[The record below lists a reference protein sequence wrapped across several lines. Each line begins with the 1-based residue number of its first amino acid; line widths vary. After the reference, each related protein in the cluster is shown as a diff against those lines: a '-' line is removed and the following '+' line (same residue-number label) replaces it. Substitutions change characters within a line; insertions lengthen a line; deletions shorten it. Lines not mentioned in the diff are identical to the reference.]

1 MNNACKHAVKMHD
14 FSRLKKKMGNIEKKK
29 TCFFFHEE
37 TRGSQPDNDT
47 QFQVKKKKS

>member
-29 TCFFFHEE
+29 TFLF
-37 TRGSQPDNDT
+37 S
-47 QFQVKKKKS
+47 